1 MSAQDSQKIDHM
13 DLTTQVVAAYVRR
26 NPVPPQDVERLIESI
41 AHTFDCLKS
50 GTNLP
55 NDQSSTTTSPTREE
69 IKASIRPY
77 GLVSFENGQSYQI
90 LKRHLTSLGL
100 TPDMYRAKWGLPPDY
115 PMVSPNYS
123 ERQKDIGLGLRD
135 KRKG

>member
-1 MSAQDSQKIDHM
+1 M
-13 DLTTQVVAAYVRR
+13 
-26 NPVPPQDVERLIESI
+26 IESI